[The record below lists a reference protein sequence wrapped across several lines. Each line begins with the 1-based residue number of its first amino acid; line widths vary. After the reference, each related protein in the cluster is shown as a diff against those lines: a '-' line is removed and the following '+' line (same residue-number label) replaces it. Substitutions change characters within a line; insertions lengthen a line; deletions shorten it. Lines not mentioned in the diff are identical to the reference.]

1 MALKPTPMTKLFER
15 LCLLAT
21 CSNFEVMCGWRLL
34 RCSTRLRQNT
44 MPEPRLPF
52 AEDLLK
58 FNRSIV
64 TRLLATC
71 IVSVLPALTALHAQD
86 ATFHSAPASAKQQ
99 KNPYEGQ
106 HPASVKAAYHL
117 RCARCHGENGEGS
130 GNIPALAT
138 GPAQGASDGELFWYI
153 TKGDVNNGMPAWQS
167 LPEQQRWQII
177 NYVRV
182 LGSLK
187 PGSPRV
193 QLSADEA
200 VSTGEKAPPPNAPF
214 TDYRFEKPG
223 KIRKIS
229 LRDLPRPLATA
240 SAGNGPQLVPR
251 PEKAW
256 PQVLPGFKVELYAT
270 GLNDPRLVRTSPNG
284 DFFVAESSTGDVRVF
299 RGITADGKP
308 ELAET
313 FTTGLNRPFGINFYP
328 PGPDPKWIYVG
339 NTDSIVRFP
348 YKNGDLKASGPVEH
362 IADLPAAS
370 RGHWTRD
377 IQFTADG
384 KKMLV
389 SVGSASN
396 IDDPDTTP
404 AEKNR
409 ADVLE
414 FNPDGSAMRIYA
426 YGIRN
431 CVGLAI
437 NSKTGELW
445 CSVNER
451 DALGDNLVPD
461 YITHVQEGGFY
472 GWPWWY
478 MGGHQDPRHEGKHAE
493 LKDKVIT
500 PDVILNPHNASL
512 ELTFYNG
519 KQFPAEYQGDIFAS
533 EHGSWNRSV
542 RVGYEVIRVPLHQT
556 GHATGEYEDFM
567 TGFVVDN
574 GHVWGRPVGVTVAPD
589 GSLLVTD
596 DGSKS
601 IWRISYTGK

>member
-1 MALKPTPMTKLFER
+1 MKSFGRMFASSLAMCVAAL
-15 LCLLAT
+15 LLGCPAVQAQNP
-21 CSNFEVMCGWRLL
+21 NFH
-34 RCSTRLRQNT
+34 N
-44 MPEPRLPF
+44 
-52 AEDLLK
+52 
-58 FNRSIV
+58 
-64 TRLLATC
+64 
-71 IVSVLPALTALHAQD
+71 
-86 ATFHSAPASAKQQ
+86 APASAKEM
-99 KNPYEGQ
+99 KNPYGGQ
-106 HPASVKAAYHL
+106 RLASEKQLYHL

-130 GNIPALAT
+130 GNIPALAS
-138 GPAQGASDGELFWYI
+138 GRAQSASDGELFWYI
-153 TKGDVNNGMPAWQS
+153 TKGDVNNGMPAWS
-167 LPEQQRWQII
+167 TLPRQQRWQIVT
-177 NYVRV
+177 YLRV
-182 LGSLK
+182 LGGSK

-193 QLSADEA
+193 RTSPAEA
-200 VSTGEKAPPPNAPF
+200 AAAGVKAPLPKAPF

-223 KIRKIS
+223 KIRKVA
-229 LRDLPRPLATA
+229 LKDLPAAFATT

-251 PEKAW
+251 PKDAW
-256 PQVLPGFKVELYAT
+256 PQVLPGFKVELYAS
-270 GLNDPRLVRTSPNG
+270 GLDDPRQIRTAPNG
-284 DFFVAESSTGDVRVF
+284 DFFVTESHTGNVRVF
-299 RGITADGKP
+299 RGVTPEGKL
-308 ELAET
+308 EQEEIFA
-313 FTTGLNRPFGINFYP
+313 TGLNRPFGVNFYP
-328 PGPDPKWIYVG
+328 PGPNPQWIYIG

-348 YKNGDLKASGPVEH
+348 YQNGDLKARGPAQH
-362 IADLPAAS
+362 IANVPGGD
-370 RGHWTRD
+370 GHWTRD
-377 IQFTADG
+377 IQFTPDG
-384 KKMLV
+384 KKMFV

-414 FNPDGSAMRIYA
+414 FNPDGSAMRVYA

-431 CVGLAI
+431 CVGMAI

-478 MGGHQDPRHEGKHAE
+478 MGGHQDPRHHGKHPE

-500 PDVILNPHNASL
+500 PDVILHPHNASL
-512 ELTFYNG
+512 GITFYDG
-519 KQFPAEYQGDIFAS
+519 KQFPAEYEGDIFAA

-542 RVGYEVIRVPLHQT
+542 RVGYELIRVPLHQA
-556 GHATGEYEDFM
+556 GHASGEYEDFM

-574 GHVWGRPVGVTVAPD
+574 GHVWGRPVGVAVAPD

-601 IWRISYTGK
+601 IWRVSYAGK

>member
-1 MALKPTPMTKLFER
+1 MKRITRNFAGVLGIYLVALFL
-15 LCLLAT
+15 
-21 CSNFEVMCGWRLL
+21 G
-34 RCSTRLRQNT
+34 
-44 MPEPRLPF
+44 
-52 AEDLLK
+52 
-58 FNRSIV
+58 
-64 TRLLATC
+64 
-71 IVSVLPALTALHAQD
+71 LTASQAQE
-86 ATFHSAPASAKQQ
+86 TNFHNAPASAKEV
-99 KNPYEGQ
+99 KNPYAGQ
-106 HPASVKAAYHL
+106 QGASSKAAYHL

-138 GPAQGASDGELFWYI
+138 GKAQSVTDGELFWYI
-153 TKGDVNNGMPAWQS
+153 TKGDVNNGMPSWQT
-167 LPEQQRWQII
+167 LPREQRWQII

-182 LGSLK
+182 LGGSK

-193 QLSADEA
+193 ATSPDEA
-200 VSTGEKAPPPNAPF
+200 VAVAVIAPPPKAPF

-223 KIRKIS
+223 VVRKIT
-229 LRDLPRPLATA
+229 LNDLPAPFATN
-240 SAGNGPQLVPR
+240 SAGNSPKLVPR

-256 PQVLPGFKVELYAT
+256 PQVPPGFKVELYAT
-270 GLNDPRLVRTSPNG
+270 GLKEPRLIRTAPNG
-284 DFFVAESSTGDVRVF
+284 DFFVAESKSGEILVF

-308 ELAET
+308 ERTET
-313 FTTGLNRPFGINFYP
+313 FATGLNRPFGINFYP
-328 PGPDPKWIYVG
+328 PGPDPQWVYVG
-339 NTDSIVRFP
+339 NTGSVVRFP
-348 YKNGDLKASGPVEH
+348 YRNGDLKARGPAEH
-362 IADLPAAS
+362 IADVPAGD
-370 RGHWTRD
+370 GHWTRD
-377 IQFTADG
+377 IQFSLDA
-384 KKMLV
+384 KKMFV

-396 IDDPDTTP
+396 VDDSDTTP

-414 FNPDGSAMRIYA
+414 FNPDGSEMRIYA

-431 CVGLAI
+431 CVGLAV

-461 YITHVQEGGFY
+461 YITHVQDGGFY

-478 MGGHQDPRHEGKHAE
+478 MGGHQDPRHKGKRPD

-500 PDVILNPHNASL
+500 PDVILHPHNASL
-512 ELTFYNG
+512 EIAFYDG
-519 KQFPAEYQGDIFAS
+519 KQFPAEYQGDIFAA

-542 RVGYEVIRVPLHQT
+542 RVGYELIRVPLHQT
-556 GHATGEYEDFM
+556 GHASGEYEDFM